1 MKSQKYKSICNCQHE
16 KKAITEINSKFSLC
30 FNCSSIIYTKELGQE
45 ISTIKPSKFSVMQ
58 ETSTPIFLT
67 ISEHTPYT
75 FRNKSGFLKTRN
87 SFVKYMKK
95 FCNDFKLSK
104 KTFFLSLDYF
114 DRICSKMN
122 SFNKDDL
129 LQISQICIILA
140 SKFQESQI
148 KTLEMRSYL
157 GLSNNYSKDELYLLQ
172 LLDYDLLVHT
182 SYDILVDIMHT
193 GFLFNDEK
201 FSLKKMNFIYGK
213 MENMLY
219 FFTET
224 KLYIDMTYKEIAL
237 ALIGFIR
244 QTLGLTAYNNILKYI
259 LMNEYNDIQNYYHCL
274 EKFGKFFNIKD
285 NNNHSDSNTD
295 SNSDNNSENSLDIK
309 NDNCD
314 VKNSLIKDN

>member
-16 KKAITEINSKFSLC
+16 KKAITEINSKLSLC
-30 FNCSSIIYTKELGQE
+30 FNCSSIIYKNELGQE

-58 ETSTPIFLT
+58 ETSTPIFLI
-67 ISEHTPYT
+67 ISEQAPYS
-75 FRNKSGFLKTRN
+75 FRNKPGFLKTRN
-87 SFVKYMKK
+87 SFVKYMKN

-129 LQISQICIILA
+129 LQISKLCIILA

-148 KTLEMRSYL
+148 KTLEMKSYL
-157 GLSNNYSKDELYLLQ
+157 GLINNYSKDELYLLQ
-172 LLDYDLLVHT
+172 LLDYDLIAHT

-193 GFLFNDEK
+193 GFLFHDEK

-224 KLYIDMTYKEIAL
+224 KLYINMTYKEIAL

-244 QTLGLTAYNNILKYI
+244 QTLGLIAYNNILKYI
-259 LMNEYNDIQNYYHCL
+259 FMNEYNDIQKYYHCL
-274 EKFGKFFNIKD
+274 QRFGKFFNIKD

-309 NDNCD
+309 NDNSD
-314 VKNSLIKDN
+314 VKNSLNKDN